1 MDLNDSTKRKY
12 KLYEFVEE
20 LNAESRVE
28 YLEELELKSDGDRDT
43 QEQILINRL
52 KGNYTANDFA
62 PSDTACDEATQR
74 ARRDEKLL
82 NLTTKL
88 NLDTS
93 EHDGTSASEE
103 HEKTVNPTVLDEENI
118 RVLIA
123 KMQREL
129 QETKERTSLELCQ
142 LTKSNE
148 LLAQRNKELLSQLAS
163 STRLD
168 PLLCGTKPRHIN
180 FQDTFRLD
188 YYNRDN
194 ASSSPIVD
202 TKQAE
207 KSRQQP
213 SHKSP
218 PLSTTSAAYDPSRSG
233 GVSSGPRS
241 MLNTSTYHSDVG
253 AIVRKWK
260 VEFNGEKG
268 SSVEEFIQRVGEC
281 RRLARLSDEDLLDSI
296 TELLTGQ
303 ARLWCRQERSQWTTW
318 KDFCTAAR
326 RCYGID
332 RRYQQKLELEAERRT
347 QGRTEPVNH
356 YVYCLLT
363 IIGKLAEPWT
373 VERKLDLLHNN
384 MLPSLQKQVPRYK
397 ARSIDEFVE
406 LARDAEN
413 LHSAE
418 KLYQPPIPSKL
429 SMMPETAWDEPE
441 AREKPGSAKL
451 ASLSEP
457 IDDIAK
463 MIEKLLDK
471 KLQGLTTA
479 ITTAASNA
487 DSRVGTKKRI
497 TSPKGKSNADKA
509 KSTREPANDKNKNRE
524 AGPQAQVACWG
535 CSWPGYIRPRCP
547 DCSGNAEKE
556 E

>member
-1 MDLNDSTKRKY
+1 M
-12 KLYEFVEE
+12 FVLMCRIRE
-20 LNAESRVE
+20 NVRHSVRVIVI
-28 YLEELELKSDGDRDT
+28 LEEALQFT
-43 QEQILINRL
+43 QGSHHSRKATSKQIQRL
-52 KGNYTANDFA
+52 R
-62 PSDTACDEATQR
+62 PPESSSC
-74 ARRDEKLL
+74 
-82 NLTTKL
+82 
-88 NLDTS
+88 
-93 EHDGTSASEE
+93 TSASIV
-103 HEKTVNPTVLDEENI
+103 HSY
-118 RVLIA
+118 
-123 KMQREL
+123 QR
-129 QETKERTSLELCQ
+129 
-142 LTKSNE
+142 
-148 LLAQRNKELLSQLAS
+148 
-163 STRLD
+163 
-168 PLLCGTKPRHIN
+168 
-180 FQDTFRLD
+180 
-188 YYNRDN
+188 
-194 ASSSPIVD
+194 
-202 TKQAE
+202 
-207 KSRQQP
+207 P
-213 SHKSP
+213 SHKSS
-218 PLSTTSAAYDPSRSG
+218 PLSTTTYETSRDG
-233 GVSSGPRS
+233 GASSGPGS

-268 SSVEEFIQRVGEC
+268 SSVDEFIQRVDEC
-281 RRLARLSDEDLLDSI
+281 RRLARLSDEDLLNSI

-303 ARLWCRQERSQWTTW
+303 ARLWCRQERSQWKKW
-318 KDFCTAAR
+318 EDFCIAAR

-332 RRYQQKLELEAERRT
+332 RRYQQKLELEAQRRT

-373 VERKLDLLHNN
+373 LQRKLDLLHNN

-418 KLYQPPIPSKL
+418 KLYQPPIPSNL

-441 AREKPGSAKL
+441 AREKSSSAKL

-463 MIEKLLDK
+463 MIEKLLDQ

-479 ITTAASNA
+479 ITAAASAAGN
-487 DSRVGTKKRI
+487 RTNNKKGT
-497 TSPKGKSNADKA
+497 TSPKNKANADRA
-509 KSTREPANDKNKNRE
+509 KSTREPASDKNKDRE

-547 DCSGNAEKE
+547 DCSGNAKKE

>member
-1 MDLNDSTKRKY
+1 MDLDDSTKRQY
-12 KLYEFVEE
+12 KLYESIEE
-20 LNAESRVE
+20 LNEESRVA
-28 YLEELELKSDGDRDT
+28 YLEELELKSDGDRDF

-62 PSDTACDEATQR
+62 PSDTAGDEATHR
-74 ARRDEKLL
+74 ARRDEKLI

-88 NLDTS
+88 NLDMT
-93 EHDGTSASEE
+93 EHDDTSTSVE
-103 HEKTVNPTVLDEENI
+103 HEETANPTVLDKDNI
-118 RVLIA
+118 RALIA

-129 QETKERTSLELCQ
+129 QETKDRTNFELCQ

-148 LLAQRNKELLSQLAS
+148 LLAQRNKKLLSQLL
-163 STRLD
+163 TRK
-168 PLLCGTKPRHIN
+168 T
-180 FQDTFRLD
+180 Q
-188 YYNRDN
+188 
-194 ASSSPIVD
+194 
-202 TKQAE
+202 
-207 KSRQQP
+207 KSRQRP
-213 SHKSP
+213 SHKSS
-218 PLSTTSAAYDPSRSG
+218 PLSTTTYEPSRSG
-233 GVSSGPRS
+233 GASSGPGS

-268 SSVEEFIQRVGEC
+268 SSVDEFIQRVDEC
-281 RRLARLSDEDLLDSI
+281 RRLARLSDEDLLNSI

-303 ARLWCRQERSQWTTW
+303 ARLWCRQERLQWNRW
-318 KDFCTAAR
+318 EDFCIAAR

-332 RRYQQKLELEAERRT
+332 RRYQQKLELEAQRRT

-373 VERKLDLLHNN
+373 LQRKLDLLHNN

-397 ARSIDEFVE
+397 ARSIDEFIE

-418 KLYQPPIPSKL
+418 KLYQPPIPSNL

-441 AREKPGSAKL
+441 AREKPSSTKL

-463 MIEKLLDK
+463 MMIELD
-471 KLQGLTTA
+471 
-479 ITTAASNA
+479 
-487 DSRVGTKKRI
+487 
-497 TSPKGKSNADKA
+497 
-509 KSTREPANDKNKNRE
+509 
-524 AGPQAQVACWG
+524 
-535 CSWPGYIRPRCP
+535 
-547 DCSGNAEKE
+547 
-556 E
+556 

>member
-1 MDLNDSTKRKY
+1 MDLDDSTKRKY
-12 KLYEFVEE
+12 KLYEFIEE
-20 LNAESRVE
+20 LNEESRIA
-28 YLEELELKSDGDRDT
+28 YLEELELKSDGDRDY

-52 KGNYTANDFA
+52 KGNTANDFA
-62 PSDTACDEATQR
+62 PSDTACDEETHR

-82 NLTTKL
+82 NMTTKL

-93 EHDGTSASEE
+93 DHDETSASDE
-103 HEKTVNPTVLDEENI
+103 HEKTANPTVLDEENI
-118 RVLIA
+118 RTLIA

-129 QETKERTSLELCQ
+129 QETKDRTKLELCQ

-148 LLAQRNKELLSQLAS
+148 LLAQKNKELLSQLAS

-168 PLLCGTKPRHIN
+168 PMH
-180 FQDTFRLD
+180 D
-188 YYNRDN
+188 YGADKNVR
-194 ASSSPIVD
+194 SG
-202 TKQAE
+202 
-207 KSRQQP
+207 KSG
-213 SHKSP
+213 K
-218 PLSTTSAAYDPSRSG
+218 TSASR
-233 GVSSGPRS
+233 R
-241 MLNTSTYHSDVG
+241 VG
-253 AIVRKWK
+253 ATESIADISKSLNWK
-260 VEFNGEKG
+260 H
-268 SSVEEFIQRVGEC
+268 SV
-281 RRLARLSDEDLLDSI
+281 AH
-296 TELLTGQ
+296 
-303 ARLWCRQERSQWTTW
+303 
-318 KDFCTAAR
+318 
-326 RCYGID
+326 
-332 RRYQQKLELEAERRT
+332 
-347 QGRTEPVNH
+347 GRTEPVNH

-373 VERKLDLLHNN
+373 LQRKLDLLHNN

-397 ARSIDEFVE
+397 ARSINEFVE

-418 KLYQPPIPSKL
+418 KLYQPPIPSNL

-441 AREKPGSAKL
+441 AREKPSSAKL

-463 MIEKLLDK
+463 MIEKLLDQ

-479 ITTAASNA
+479 ITAAASAAGNRTNNKKRTMSPKNKANA
-487 DSRVGTKKRI
+487 DR
-497 TSPKGKSNADKA
+497 A
-509 KSTREPANDKNKNRE
+509 KSTREPASDKNKDRE

-547 DCSGNAEKE
+547 DCSGNAKKE